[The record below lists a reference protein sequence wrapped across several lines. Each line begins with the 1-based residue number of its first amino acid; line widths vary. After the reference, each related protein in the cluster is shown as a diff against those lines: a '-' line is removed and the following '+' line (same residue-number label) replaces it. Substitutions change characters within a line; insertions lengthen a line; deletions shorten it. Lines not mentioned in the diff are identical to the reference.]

1 MLALGIDTST
11 KVGSVGV
18 AGTGS
23 GDITAELNVR
33 CSLTH
38 SARLLPA
45 VRGVLEPLGLAPA
58 DVDLF
63 AVAAGPGSFT
73 GLRIGMATAKGL
85 AFASSRPLVA
95 YSTLETMALALEDTM
110 PHGVG
115 HVICVMLD
123 AGRGEVYRGLFRCE
137 GGTAAA
143 LLPEAA
149 LPPHAAAAGI
159 PEGCLLCGDCFDV
172 YREVLG
178 PLRAS
183 GMAIHETPPFIGL
196 MLARRALADAAL
208 RDLDHLPRPVPNY
221 LRLSDAEMT
230 TFTT

>member
-1 MLALGIDTST
+1 
-11 KVGSVGV
+11 
-18 AGTGS
+18 
-23 GDITAELNVR
+23 
-33 CSLTH
+33 
-38 SARLLPA
+38 
-45 VRGVLEPLGLAPA
+45 VRGVLDPLGLTPA

-85 AFASSRPLVA
+85 AFASGRPLVA

-110 PHGVG
+110 PAGAG

-123 AGRGEVYRGLFRCE
+123 AGRGEVYRGLFRCA
-137 GGTAAA
+137 GGAAAA

-149 LPPHAAAAGI
+149 LPPHAAAAEI
-159 PEGCLLCGDCFDV
+159 PEGCLLCGDGFDV
-172 YREVLG
+172 HREALG

-183 GMAIHETPPFIGL
+183 GMAIHEKPPFIGL

-208 RDLDHLPRPVPNY
+208 RGLGHLPPPVPNY
-221 LRLSDAEMT
+221 LRLADAEMT
-230 TFTT
+230 ILKT